1 MKQLELNRIKELKE
15 EINKLPK
22 GYISIKNI
30 GGNIYYYHQ
39 WSENGKKY
47 SKFVSDE
54 ELVKL
59 NSLINKRK
67 ELENE
72 LKRIKQG
79 YEDSKLLFATLM
91 HINDK
96 VVDLDIS
103 FETGQIQFYGY
114 LYAKELLPIG
124 VQDNLTGLSE
134 WWNDRSIPLTR
145 SGIRDA
151 LEKLEISDPKVLL
164 LKCFGLSLSDQYW
177 IKPREDNIAWED
189 VNFFDN
195 DFADDV
201 GEVLF
206 NGEKRK
212 KELNLSSPDNTSVGN
227 LKKRWKIV
235 DGKRVLIK
243 GGSNPYRQEP
253 FNEVIAS
260 EIANLLG
267 LDCVS
272 YNLFYDGDYPYSTC
286 DDFVK
291 RDQDLVTA
299 YQISKVLKRNNSD
312 SAYTHFIKCTQSL
325 GIKNVESFLDKLI
338 VFDFIIANEDR
349 HLNNFGFIR
358 DAKTLEFVEPA
369 PIFDS
374 GASFGFDKLTI
385 DIKASKN
392 IISKPFKEKPQEQLQ
407 LVKDFSWLHLES
419 LNSIKSKLPSLFS
432 KYQSKYLDKDRI
444 NVIVDS
450 TIERIDYLIRK
461 CLTKN
466 Q

>member
-1 MKQLELNRIKELKE
+1 MKQLELKRIKELKE

-22 GYISIKNI
+22 GYISIKKI
-30 GGNIYYYHQ
+30 GGNVYYYHQ
-39 WSENGKKY
+39 WNENGKKY
-47 SKFVSDE
+47 SKFVTDDE
-54 ELVKL
+54 LIEL

-79 YEDSKLLFATLM
+79 FDDSKLLFATLM

-103 FETGQIQFYGY
+103 LETGQIQLYGY

-124 VQDNLTGLSE
+124 VQDNLHGLSE
-134 WWNDRSIPLTR
+134 WWNERSIPLTR
-145 SGIRDA
+145 SGIKDA
-151 LEKLEISDPKVLL
+151 LEKLNISDPRLLL

-177 IKPREDNIAWED
+177 IKPREENIAWED

-195 DFADDV
+195 DFSDDV
-201 GEVLF
+201 GVVLF

-235 DGKRVLIK
+235 DGKRALIK

-253 FNEVIAS
+253 FNEAIAS
-260 EIANLLG
+260 EIAKLLG
-267 LDCVS
+267 LNCVK
-272 YNLFYDGDYPYSTC
+272 YELFYDGDYPYSVC
-286 DDFVK
+286 EDFVK

-299 YQISKVLKRNNSD
+299 YQINKVLKRNNSD
-312 SAYTHFIKCTQSL
+312 SVYTHFVKCAQSL
-325 GIKNVESFLDKLI
+325 GIKDAEAFLDRLI

-358 DAKTLEFVEPA
+358 DAKTLEFVGPA

-385 DIKASKN
+385 DIKAYKE

-407 LVKDFSWLHLES
+407 LVKDFSWLSLES
-419 LNSIKSKLPSLFS
+419 LNNIKSKLPSLFN
-432 KYQSKYLDKDRI
+432 KYQSKYLDNDRI
-444 NVIVDS
+444 SAITDS
-450 TIERIDYLIRK
+450 AVERIDYLIRK
-461 CLTKN
+461 YLKN
-466 Q
+466 K